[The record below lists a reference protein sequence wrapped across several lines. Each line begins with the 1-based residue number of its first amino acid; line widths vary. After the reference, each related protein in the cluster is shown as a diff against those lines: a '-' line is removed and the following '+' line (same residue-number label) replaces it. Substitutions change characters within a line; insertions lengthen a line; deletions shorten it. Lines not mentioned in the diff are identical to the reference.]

1 MCIRDR
7 KQGTLFIV
15 TAPSGAGKTSLVNEL
30 LHQIKNLLVSVSH
43 TTRPIRPSETNGKDY
58 HFIDER
64 RFLSMLS
71 NGDFLETADVYG
83 YKYGTSSK
91 WVNAELGRGND
102 VILEIDWQG
111 AIQIKDQFPSACS
124 IFILPPSL
132 EALIDRLHKRQQD
145 DDETIARRM
154 AQAKE
159 VISHV
164 KDADYAVVNDRFDET
179 VGEVSS
185 IIQSRRLKIEAQMV
199 NLANLLANLAK
210 D

>member
-1 MCIRDR
+1 M

-30 LHQIKNLLVSVSH
+30 IHQIKNLLVSVSH
-43 TTRPIRPSETNGKDY
+43 TTRPIRPGEKNGKNY

-91 WVNAELGRGND
+91 WVSAELGSGND

-111 AIQIKDQFPSACS
+111 AIQIKRQFPGACS

-132 EALIDRLHKRQQD
+132 EALIDRLKKRQQD

-179 VGEVSS
+179 VNEVSS

-199 NLANLLANLAK
+199 NLANLLANLSK

>member
-1 MCIRDR
+1 M

-43 TTRPIRPSETNGKDY
+43 TTRPIRPGESNGKNY

-71 NGDFLETADVYG
+71 NGEFLETADVYG

-91 WVNAELGRGND
+91 WVSAELGRGND

-111 AIQIKDQFPSACS
+111 AIQIKRQFPGACS

-132 EALIDRLHKRQQD
+132 EALIDRLKKRQQD

-154 AQAKE
+154 AQAKD

-164 KDADYAVVNDRFDET
+164 TDADYAVVNDRFDET
-179 VGEVSS
+179 LNEVSS
-185 IIQSRRLKIEAQMV
+185 IIQSRRLKIEAQLV

>member
-1 MCIRDR
+1 M

-43 TTRPIRPSETNGKDY
+43 TTRPIRPGETNGKNY

-91 WVNAELGRGND
+91 WVSAELGRGND

-111 AIQIKDQFPSACS
+111 AIQIKRQFPGACS

-132 EALIDRLHKRQQD
+132 EALIDRLKKRQQD

-179 VGEVSS
+179 VNEVSS
-185 IIQSRRLKIEAQMV
+185 IIQSRRLEIDAQMV

>member
-1 MCIRDR
+1 M

-43 TTRPIRPSETNGKDY
+43 TTRPIRPGEINGKNY
-58 HFIDER
+58 HFVDER

-91 WVNAELGRGND
+91 WVSAELGRGND

-111 AIQIKDQFPSACS
+111 AIQIKRQFPGACS

-179 VGEVSS
+179 VNEVSS

>member
-1 MCIRDR
+1 M
-7 KQGTLFIV
+7 
-15 TAPSGAGKTSLVNEL
+15 
-30 LHQIKNLLVSVSH
+30 
-43 TTRPIRPSETNGKDY
+43 
-58 HFIDER
+58 
-64 RFLSMLS
+64 
-71 NGDFLETADVYG
+71 
-83 YKYGTSSK
+83 
-91 WVNAELGRGND
+91 
-102 VILEIDWQG
+102 
-111 AIQIKDQFPSACS
+111 
-124 IFILPPSL
+124 
-132 EALIDRLHKRQQD
+132 HKRQQD

>member
-1 MCIRDR
+1 M

-43 TTRPIRPSETNGKDY
+43 TTRPIRPGEINGKNY
-58 HFIDER
+58 HFVDER
-64 RFLSMLS
+64 RFLSMIS

-91 WVNAELGRGND
+91 WVSAELGRGND

-111 AIQIKDQFPSACS
+111 AIQIKRQFPGACS

-132 EALIDRLHKRQQD
+132 EALIDRLNKRQQD

-179 VGEVSS
+179 VNEVSS

>member
-1 MCIRDR
+1 M

-43 TTRPIRPSETNGKDY
+43 TTRPIRPGEKNGKNY

-91 WVNAELGRGND
+91 WVSAELGRGND

-111 AIQIKDQFPSACS
+111 AIQIKRQFPGACS

-179 VGEVSS
+179 VNEVSS
-185 IIQSRRLKIEAQMV
+185 IIQSRRLKIDAQMV

>member
-1 MCIRDR
+1 M

-91 WVNAELGRGND
+91 WVSAELGSGND

-111 AIQIKDQFPSACS
+111 AIQIKRQFPGACS

-179 VGEVSS
+179 VNEVSS

-199 NLANLLANLAK
+199 NLANLLANLSK

>member
-1 MCIRDR
+1 M

-43 TTRPIRPSETNGKDY
+43 TTRPIRPGEKNGKNY

-91 WVNAELGRGND
+91 WVSAELGRGND

-111 AIQIKDQFPSACS
+111 AIQIKRQFPGACS

-132 EALIDRLHKRQQD
+132 EALIDRLKKRQQD

-179 VGEVSS
+179 VNEVSS

-199 NLANLLANLAK
+199 NLANLLADLAK

>member
-1 MCIRDR
+1 M

-43 TTRPIRPSETNGKDY
+43 TTRPIRPGETNGKNY

-91 WVNAELGRGND
+91 WVSAELGRGND

-111 AIQIKDQFPSACS
+111 AIQIKRQFPGACS

-132 EALIDRLHKRQQD
+132 EALIDRLKKRQQD

-179 VGEVSS
+179 VNEVSS

-199 NLANLLANLAK
+199 NLANLLANLSK

>member
-1 MCIRDR
+1 M

-30 LHQIKNLLVSVSH
+30 LNQIKNLLVSVSH
-43 TTRPIRPSETNGKDY
+43 TTRPIRPSETNGKNY

-91 WVNAELGRGND
+91 WVSAELGRGND

-111 AIQIKDQFPSACS
+111 AIQIKRQFPGACS

-164 KDADYAVVNDRFDET
+164 KEADYAVVNDRFDET
-179 VGEVSS
+179 VNEVSS

>member
-1 MCIRDR
+1 M

-43 TTRPIRPSETNGKDY
+43 TTRPIRPGETNGKNY

-91 WVNAELGRGND
+91 WVSAELGRGND

-111 AIQIKDQFPSACS
+111 AIQIKRQFPGACS

-132 EALIDRLHKRQQD
+132 EALIDRLKKRQQD

-164 KDADYAVVNDRFDET
+164 KDADYAVLNDRFDET
-179 VGEVSS
+179 VNEVSS

>member
-1 MCIRDR
+1 M

-91 WVNAELGRGND
+91 WVSAELGSGND

-111 AIQIKDQFPSACS
+111 AIQIKRQFPGACS

-132 EALIDRLHKRQQD
+132 EALIDRLKKRQQD

-179 VGEVSS
+179 VNEVSS
-185 IIQSRRLKIEAQMV
+185 IIQSRRLTIEAQMV

>member
-1 MCIRDR
+1 M

-91 WVNAELGRGND
+91 WVSAELGRGND

-111 AIQIKDQFPSACS
+111 AIQIKRQFPGACS

-179 VGEVSS
+179 VNEVSS

-199 NLANLLANLAK
+199 NLANLLANLSK

>member
-1 MCIRDR
+1 M

-43 TTRPIRPSETNGKDY
+43 TTRPIRPGETNGKNY

>member
-1 MCIRDR
+1 M

-43 TTRPIRPSETNGKDY
+43 TTRPIRPGETNGKNY
-58 HFIDER
+58 HFVDER
-64 RFLSMLS
+64 RFLSMIS

-91 WVNAELGRGND
+91 WVSAELGSGND

-111 AIQIKDQFPSACS
+111 AIQIKRQFPGACS

-179 VGEVSS
+179 VNEVSS
-185 IIQSRRLKIEAQMV
+185 IIQSRRLTIEAQMV

>member
-1 MCIRDR
+1 M

-43 TTRPIRPSETNGKDY
+43 TTRPIRPGETNGKNY
-58 HFIDER
+58 HFVDER
-64 RFLSMLS
+64 RFLSMIS

-91 WVNAELGRGND
+91 WVSAELGRGND

-111 AIQIKDQFPSACS
+111 AIQIKRQFPGAYS

-179 VGEVSS
+179 VNEVSS

>member
-1 MCIRDR
+1 M

-43 TTRPIRPSETNGKDY
+43 TTRPIRPGETNGKNY
-58 HFIDER
+58 HFVDER
-64 RFLSMLS
+64 RFLSMIS

-91 WVNAELGRGND
+91 WVSAELGRGND

-111 AIQIKDQFPSACS
+111 AIQIKRQFPGACS

-132 EALIDRLHKRQQD
+132 ETLLDRLHKRQQD

-179 VGEVSS
+179 VNEVSS

>member
-1 MCIRDR
+1 M

-43 TTRPIRPSETNGKDY
+43 TTRPIRPGETNGKNY

-91 WVNAELGRGND
+91 WVSAELGRGND

-111 AIQIKDQFPSACS
+111 AIQIKRQFPGACS

-179 VGEVSS
+179 VNEVSS
-185 IIQSRRLKIEAQMV
+185 IIQSRRLTIEAQMV

>member
-1 MCIRDR
+1 M

-30 LHQIKNLLVSVSH
+30 LHQIKSLLVSVSH
-43 TTRPIRPSETNGKDY
+43 TTRPIRPGETNGKNY

-91 WVNAELGRGND
+91 WVSAELGRGND

-111 AIQIKDQFPSACS
+111 AIQIKRQFPGSCS

-179 VGEVSS
+179 VNEVSS

>member
-1 MCIRDR
+1 M

-43 TTRPIRPSETNGKDY
+43 TTRPIRPGETNGKNY

-91 WVNAELGRGND
+91 WVSAELGRGND

-111 AIQIKDQFPSACS
+111 AIQIKRQFPGACS

-179 VGEVSS
+179 VNEVSS

-199 NLANLLANLAK
+199 NLANLLANLSK

>member
-1 MCIRDR
+1 M

-30 LHQIKNLLVSVSH
+30 LNQIKNLLVSVSH

-91 WVNAELGRGND
+91 WVSAELGRGND

-111 AIQIKDQFPSACS
+111 AIQIKRQFPGACS

-179 VGEVSS
+179 VNEVSS

>member
-1 MCIRDR
+1 M

-43 TTRPIRPSETNGKDY
+43 TTRPIRPGEKNGKNY

-91 WVNAELGRGND
+91 WVSAELGRGND

-111 AIQIKDQFPSACS
+111 AIQIKRQFPGACS

-132 EALIDRLHKRQQD
+132 EALIDRLKKRQQD

-179 VGEVSS
+179 LNEVSS

>member
-1 MCIRDR
+1 M

-43 TTRPIRPSETNGKDY
+43 TTRPIRPGEKNGKNY

-64 RFLSMLS
+64 RFLSMIS

-91 WVNAELGRGND
+91 WVSAELGSGND

-111 AIQIKDQFPSACS
+111 AIQIKRQFPGACS

-179 VGEVSS
+179 VNEVSS

-199 NLANLLANLAK
+199 NLANLLANLSK

>member
-1 MCIRDR
+1 M

-30 LHQIKNLLVSVSH
+30 LHQIKTLLVAVSH
-43 TTRPIRPSETNGKDY
+43 TTRPIRPGETNGKNY
-58 HFIDER
+58 HFINER
-64 RFLSMLS
+64 RFLSMLY

-111 AIQIKDQFPSACS
+111 AIQIKGQFPGACS

-179 VGEVSS
+179 LNEVSS

>member
-1 MCIRDR
+1 M

-43 TTRPIRPSETNGKDY
+43 TTRPIRPGETNGKNY
-58 HFIDER
+58 HFVDER
-64 RFLSMLS
+64 RFLSMIS

-91 WVNAELGRGND
+91 WVSAELGRGND

-111 AIQIKDQFPSACS
+111 AIQIKRQYPGACS

-179 VGEVSS
+179 VNEVSS

-199 NLANLLANLAK
+199 NLANLLANLSK

>member
-1 MCIRDR
+1 M

-30 LHQIKNLLVSVSH
+30 LHQIKSLLVSVSH
-43 TTRPIRPSETNGKDY
+43 TTRPIRPGETNGKNY

-91 WVNAELGRGND
+91 WVSAELGRGND

-111 AIQIKDQFPSACS
+111 AIQIKRQFPGACS

-179 VGEVSS
+179 VNEVSS

>member
-1 MCIRDR
+1 M

-30 LHQIKNLLVSVSH
+30 LNQIKNLLVSVSH
-43 TTRPIRPSETNGKDY
+43 TTRPIRPSETNGKNY

-91 WVNAELGRGND
+91 WVSAELGRGND

-111 AIQIKDQFPSACS
+111 AIQIKRQFPGACS

-164 KDADYAVVNDRFDET
+164 KDADYAVVNDRFSET
-179 VGEVSS
+179 VNEVSS
-185 IIQSRRLKIEAQMV
+185 IVQSRRLTIEAQMV

>member
-1 MCIRDR
+1 M

-43 TTRPIRPSETNGKDY
+43 TTRPIRPGETNGKNY

-64 RFLSMLS
+64 RFLSMIS

-91 WVNAELGRGND
+91 WVSAELGRGND

-111 AIQIKDQFPSACS
+111 AIQIKRQFPGACS

-132 EALIDRLHKRQQD
+132 EALIDRLKKRQQD

-179 VGEVSS
+179 LNEVSS

>member
-1 MCIRDR
+1 M

-43 TTRPIRPSETNGKDY
+43 TTRPIRPGETNGKNY

-91 WVNAELGRGND
+91 WVSAELGRGND

-111 AIQIKDQFPSACS
+111 AIQIKRQFPGACS

-179 VGEVSS
+179 LNEVSS

>member
-1 MCIRDR
+1 M

-43 TTRPIRPSETNGKDY
+43 TTRPIRPGEINGKNY
-58 HFIDER
+58 HFVDER

-91 WVNAELGRGND
+91 WVSAELGRGND

-111 AIQIKDQFPSACS
+111 AIQIKRQFPGACS

-179 VGEVSS
+179 LNEVSS

>member
-1 MCIRDR
+1 M

-91 WVNAELGRGND
+91 WVGAELGRGND

-111 AIQIKDQFPSACS
+111 AIQIKRQFPGACS

-132 EALIDRLHKRQQD
+132 EALLDRLHKRQQD

-179 VGEVSS
+179 LNEVSS